1 MKILLIIILV
11 VVSIVA
17 LLLLLAL
24 FVKKD
29 YFVQRE
35 ILVNTSIDDVFEYL
49 RFLRKQEKFSKWVMA
64 DPDMKKEFK
73 GTDGEPGFVYVW
85 DSKKRAG
92 AGEQIL
98 VSLERPTRLNME
110 VHFIRPFK
118 AIAKTPFILEDK
130 GNGQTLIKWEMHS
143 AVNYPM
149 NAMLLFFTADKMLG
163 PDMEESLNNLKR
175 ILEK

>member
-1 MKILLIIILV
+1 MKILLIILFVIVSLV
-11 VVSIVA
+11 V

-24 FVKKD
+24 FAKKD

-35 ILVNTSIDDVFEYL
+35 ILINASINNVFEYL
-49 RFLRKQEKFSKWVMA
+49 RFLRNQEQFSKWVMA

-98 VSLERPTRLNME
+98 VSLEKPNRLNME

-118 AIAKTPFILEDK
+118 AIAKTPFILEEK
-130 GNGQTLIKWEMHS
+130 GAGQTLVKWKMHS
-143 AVNYPM
+143 AMNYPM
-149 NAMLLFFTADKMLG
+149 NAMLLFMSADKMLG
-163 PDMEESLNNLKR
+163 PDMEESLNNLKQ